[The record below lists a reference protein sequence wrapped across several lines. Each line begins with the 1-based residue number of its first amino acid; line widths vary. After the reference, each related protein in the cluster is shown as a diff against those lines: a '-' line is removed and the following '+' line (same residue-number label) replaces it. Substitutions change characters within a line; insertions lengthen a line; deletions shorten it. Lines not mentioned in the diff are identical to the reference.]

1 MAQNSNYVSE
11 EKKLEIIRLVR
22 EEGRKAAEV
31 AREYGVTTKS
41 IYNWLSRG
49 VSKDNSAL
57 EIARLKRELEMVYGL
72 LGKLTAE
79 ASRPKNRI
87 GGRGGRRIQ
96 IKALQVLWPGSQQC
110 VQTAET

>member
-1 MAQNSNYVSE
+1 MAQSPNYISE
-11 EKKLEIIRLVR
+11 EKKLEIIRQVR
-22 EEGRKAAEV
+22 DEGRKVTEV
-31 AREYGVTTKS
+31 AKENGITAKR

-79 ASRPKNRI
+79 ATRPK
-87 GGRGGRRIQ
+87 
-96 IKALQVLWPGSQQC
+96 K
-110 VQTAET
+110 

>member
-1 MAQNSNYVSE
+1 MAQSPHYISE
-11 EKKLEIIRLVR
+11 EKKLEIIRQVR
-22 EEGRKAAEV
+22 DEGRRVTEV
-31 AREYGVTTKS
+31 AKENGITAKR

-79 ASRPKNRI
+79 ATRPK
-87 GGRGGRRIQ
+87 
-96 IKALQVLWPGSQQC
+96 K
-110 VQTAET
+110 

>member
-1 MAQNSNYVSE
+1 MWAAVKLPTKKGVLFFMAQKSSNYVSE

-22 EEGRKAAEV
+22 EDGRKAAEV

-79 ASRPKNRI
+79 ATRPK
-87 GGRGGRRIQ
+87 
-96 IKALQVLWPGSQQC
+96 K
-110 VQTAET
+110 